1 MGLNLDY
8 LQTNMNLIRLII
20 FGLIFWLL
28 YRTVQR
34 LLNKPE
40 EQPTQQPRRVKSTD
54 MVRCAHCGIH
64 IPKNEALH
72 RDGRDYCSEAHRD
85 AGPGHST

>member
-1 MGLNLDY
+1 MGLSIRY
-8 LQTNMNLIRLII
+8 RRASMNLIRLII

-34 LLNKPE
+34 LLNKPPSP
-40 EQPTQQPRRVKSTD
+40 QSQQPRKVTSTD

-64 IPKNEALH
+64 IPKSEALQ
-72 RDGRDYCSEAHRD
+72 RDGRNYCSEEHRD
-85 AGPGHST
+85 AGPRD

>member
-1 MGLNLDY
+1 MGSLFHY
-8 LQTNMNLIRLII
+8 RHASMNLIRLII

-40 EQPTQQPRRVKSTD
+40 SPQPQQPRKVTSTD
-54 MVRCAHCGIH
+54 MVRCAYCGIH
-64 IPKNEALH
+64 IPKNEALE
-72 RDGRDYCSEAHRD
+72 RDGHYYCSEEHRD
-85 AGPGHST
+85 AGPRD